1 MATCTNESLEK
12 INKRDMVN
20 IVLSLQ
26 SKLDEPNKQ
35 VLEEICKL
43 SDAIFKVQ
51 SELSVSRQ
59 LHSLSSNGLTS
70 IKRQCWE
77 NAQYSRRE
85 CLDVIG
91 IPSEVGA
98 DVLEEIV
105 LNIFGK
111 LDCDVPPERI
121 KPCNKISKKS
131 STVIVKFTKR
141 TFIK

>member
-1 MATCTNESLEK
+1 MYKRIIEK

-26 SKLDEPNKQ
+26 SKLDERNKH

-77 NAQYSRRE
+77 NARYSRRE

-98 DVLEEIV
+98 DVLEEKV

-111 LDCDVPPERI
+111 LDCDVPPERV
-121 KPCNKISKKS
+121 KACNRISKKS
-131 STVIVKFTKR
+131 STVILNSQKGPS
-141 TFIK
+141 